1 MNESSLNNDKNPQ
14 KVAPKIQNPLIEAR
28 YKLSIDEQKILFTL
42 ISRLVELKNPQD
54 ICVKIKQSEL
64 IAACH
69 LKAEVGEN
77 IILNAVKGMRRRIIE
92 LEESDGRNIITGWIT
107 AAEFDT
113 ANDELCVFFDVRL
126 RDKLINLQ
134 QNYSVA
140 PTSLLMSFRH
150 DYSPK
155 FYAWLKS
162 FPLGKRCTYSLDFFV
177 VHFDLPESY
186 KSNFTHFRRKF
197 FEPCIKEINECS
209 DIGAV
214 YDYVKE
220 GRAYT
225 KINMAVATKHK
236 VKFTRL
242 SDQGKIGEGWT
253 NKEKALL
260 IVLTNPDKW
269 GINKERAEELL
280 LGYGA
285 DRIKRNLD
293 YANINRKGKT
303 NLADWLTD
311 CIETDRAVSERAEIK
326 TPSEETKITPSTD
339 NELENINISL
349 PEKKLNT
356 TPNNEWRSDLQQLK
370 NRLHKIKRKG
380 NLPWR

>member
-1 MNESSLNNDKNPQ
+1 MNETSLNNNKNLNEVSPN
-14 KVAPKIQNPLIEAR
+14 KPNPLIETR

-42 ISRLVELKNPQD
+42 ISRLAGQKDEREF
-54 ICVKIKQSEL
+54 CVKIKQSEL

-69 LKAEVGEN
+69 FEPELGEN
-77 IILNAVKGMRRRIIE
+77 IILNAVKSLRRRIIE
-92 LEESDGRNIITGWIT
+92 SEENDGRNIITGWIT

-113 ANDELCVFFDVRL
+113 PNDELCVFFDRRL
-126 RDKLINLQ
+126 KEKLLHLQ

-140 PTSLLMSFRH
+140 PTGLLMSFRH

-186 KSNFTHFRRKF
+186 KNNFTHFRRKF

-220 GRAYT
+220 GRAFT
-225 KINMAVATKHK
+225 KINLAVATKHK
-236 VKFTRL
+236 VKMTRL

-269 GINKERAEELL
+269 GISKERAEELL

-285 DRIKRNLD
+285 DRIRRNMD
-293 YANINRKGKT
+293 YANLNRQGQT
-303 NLADWLTD
+303 NLAEWLTN
-311 CIETDRAVSERAEIK
+311 CVETNRAATEQAETSDTTEEIK
-326 TPSEETKITPSTD
+326 IAPPADKTADNIT
-339 NELENINISL
+339 ISL
-349 PEKKLNT
+349 PDKKNNAA
-356 TPNNEWRSDLQQLK
+356 PNNEWRSDLQQLK
-370 NRLHKIKRKG
+370 NRLNKAKRRG